1 MEPTIYKPS
10 IYKGAGIYKVGA
22 EGGGGGGDL
31 PEGYKRAIGCTSRGN
46 IYLKFTGL
54 DIDINDIYKIKF
66 RISLNAP
73 SATSMCFFGAKTSSN
88 KEINTYGA
96 YYSGSEILAGY
107 TYYGNSQ
114 VTGTFIQYPTEY
126 IIEATAK
133 KRLCTYK
140 SVNYNNTINRGG
152 DYPDEKISE
161 LNIFS
166 SANNGNLFVGEID
179 EFIIYDKDDVNKVN
193 AEFIPAFDDN
203 NILGFY
209 EKISG
214 QFKGNANLI
223 E

>member
-10 IYKGAGIYKVGA
+10 IYKGAGIYKAGA
-22 EGGGGGGDL
+22 EGGGGGGSDL
-31 PEGYKRAIGCTSRGN
+31 PEGYKRALGCKSRGS
-46 IYLKFTGL
+46 IYLEFTGL
-54 DIDINDIYKIKF
+54 NVDINDTYKIKF
-66 RISLNAP
+66 RIALNAP
-73 SATSMCFFGAKTSSN
+73 SASTMAFFGASASN
-88 KEINTYGA
+88 KQMNLFGA
-96 YYSGSEILAGY
+96 YYSGSGNQLGY

-114 VTGTFIQYPTEY
+114 ITGVMMQYPTEY

-133 KRLCTYK
+133 KRFCTYK
-140 SVNYNNTINRGG
+140 SFNYNHTINRGG
-152 DYPDEKISE
+152 DYEDEKITK

-166 SANNGNLFVGEID
+166 NEHNESLFIGEIL
-179 EFIIYDKDDVNKVN
+179 EFIIYDKDDANKVN
-193 AEFIPAFDDN
+193 AEFIPAYDEN

>member
-10 IYKGAGIYKVGA
+10 IYKGAGIYKAGD
-22 EGGGGGGDL
+22 EGGGGGDL
-31 PEGYKRAIGCTSRGN
+31 PEGYKRALSCKSRGG
-46 IYLKFTGL
+46 IYLEYNDL
-54 DIDINDIYKIKF
+54 DVDINDTYKIKF

-73 SATSMCFFGAKTSSN
+73 NATTMVFFGARTSN
-88 KEINTYGA
+88 KEINTYGS
-96 YYSGSEILAGY
+96 YYSGSGILAGY

-114 VTGTFIQYPTEY
+114 ITGTFIQYPTEY

-140 SVNYNNTINRGG
+140 SFNYNNTINRGG
-152 DYPDEKISE
+152 DYENEKITK

-166 SANNGNLFVGEID
+166 NTNNDNLFVGEID
-179 EFIIYDKDDVNKVN
+179 EFIIYDKDDANKVN
-193 AEFIPAFDDN
+193 AEFIPAFDEN